1 MKKTV
6 IIGGGIAGLSTG
18 IFLQKQ
24 GVPTVIYE
32 KNAQPGGLCLSSGE
46 NGFRFDLCCRY
57 INGIKS
63 GRRHKLMTESG
74 ALIPNLPV
82 DSSEYEIYEN
92 EGEVFRIEWTISA
105 FRKLLS
111 QLCAPEDAG
120 RIDNFFTVLE
130 KFRNYAEEPKSP
142 PFSLLPFRGKKEFLL
157 RYRSYLI
164 PLGKAVLTSTE
175 KWIAQWSGESVRK
188 LWRALYPD
196 NYSLYAFYTY
206 MAARLYGNSGYPR
219 GGSAALIRRLTDSYL
234 TFGGELITGVA
245 VDEIIID
252 RHRVTGIRVAG
263 KTVETDTVA
272 TACDVNTVLGKLLK
286 GKVKIP
292 GALRIIRQGDL
303 FYPLMTVCYGI
314 RKQYGL
320 PATFFMEDEK
330 GVDGSP
336 DLTNYQIEIH
346 SAEMTPDSA
355 PAGKSA
361 LIVNLRC
368 DYYFWKNLRQKSE
381 EAYRQY
387 ALMVVDELNACLD
400 RRFPGFTDSIE
411 TVKTFTPL
419 DYEENTALYK
429 GSWRGFAPTV
439 FSLKNR
445 MPRTAGNCRGLYF
458 CGQSVAVGGGIDAV
472 TEDAYDTALFI
483 KAHSLR

>member
-18 IFLQKQ
+18 IFLRKQ
-24 GVPTVIYE
+24 GIATVIYE
-32 KNAQPGGLCLSSGE
+32 KNPQPGGVCRSSVE
-46 NGFRFDLCCRY
+46 NGFCFDLCCRY

-63 GRRHKLMTESG
+63 GRRHKLMIESG
-74 ALIPNLPV
+74 ALIPDLPV
-82 DSSEYEIYEN
+82 DSSEYGIFEN
-92 EGEVFRIEWTISA
+92 EGEVFRVEWTIPA
-105 FRKLLS
+105 FRELLS
-111 QLCAPEDAG
+111 RLCPPEDAG
-120 RIDNFFTVLE
+120 RIADFFAVLE
-130 KFRNYAEEPKSP
+130 KFRDYAEEPKFP
-142 PFSLLPFRGKKEFLL
+142 PFSLLPFRDKKEFLL

-164 PLGKAVLTSTE
+164 PLGKAVFIPTE
-175 KWIAQWSGESVRK
+175 KWIAQWTGDSVRK

-196 NYSLYAFYTY
+196 NYSLYAFFTY

-219 GGSAALIRRLTDSYL
+219 GGSAGLIRRLTDSYRAA
-234 TFGGELITGVA
+234 GGELITGVA
-245 VDEIIID
+245 VDEIITD
-252 RHRVTGIRVAG
+252 RRRVTGVRVAG
-263 KTVETDTVA
+263 KTVEADTVVA
-272 TACDVNTVLGKLLK
+272 ACDINAVLGKLLK
-286 GKVKIP
+286 GKLKIP
-292 GALRIIRQGDL
+292 RAMRLIRQGDL
-303 FYPLMTVCYGI
+303 FYPLMTVCYGLK
-314 RKQYGL
+314 KQYGL
-320 PATFFMEDEK
+320 PSTFCMEDEK

-346 SAEMTPDSA
+346 SAEMTAGSA

-381 EAYRQY
+381 EGYRQY

-400 RRFPGFTDSIE
+400 RRFPGFSDSIE
-411 TVKTFTPL
+411 TVKTLTPL
-419 DYEENTALYK
+419 DYEDNAALYK

-445 MPRTAGNCRGLYF
+445 MPRTVGNCRGLYF

-483 KAHSLR
+483 KAHSPH